1 VALSIF
7 LPSVLMH
14 KSMYCFT
21 KELEDLRVEVS
32 ARERLANFDES
43 TAISMNDMRARYAK
57 KDQ

>member
-1 VALSIF
+1 
-7 LPSVLMH
+7 MH

>member
-1 VALSIF
+1 
-7 LPSVLMH
+7 MH

-32 ARERLANFDES
+32 AREHLAKFDES
-43 TAISMNDMRARYAK
+43 TATSMNDMRARYAK